1 MSPGCLVCRAAASAW
16 VTCWWNTV
24 NRIRHPC
31 VPWVCLNC
39 GTATVYCTSR
49 ARKRPTTRIL
59 VSHCAVWLLP
69 SSVSLLRHGPFRTDH
84 CDPMKQKT
92 FQNNQAQHILLLAQ
106 IDGGQTT
113 SSLVFSQRAIVVR
126 WGWKQ
131 EKVSFRYRWQDD
143 RKGRSCFGYTISQ
156 SSVYSGKSSS
166 CEILLFP
173 AACSHPQLIPLGVPL
188 YFSLAIIFYI

>member
-1 MSPGCLVCRAAASAW
+1 
-16 VTCWWNTV
+16 
-24 NRIRHPC
+24 
-31 VPWVCLNC
+31 
-39 GTATVYCTSR
+39 
-49 ARKRPTTRIL
+49 
-59 VSHCAVWLLP
+59 
-69 SSVSLLRHGPFRTDH
+69 
-84 CDPMKQKT
+84 MKQKT

-113 SSLVFSQRAIVVR
+113 SSLVFLQRARVVR

-188 YFSLAIIFYI
+188 YFSALLFISNHFFINEWMNPKWIHYTSKAEHSLMENQFVKLCFIFHESLKTLIRNRQKCIARSRFSVASSTGNTDWKVGWIMLPHFL